1 MKRLLVLLV
10 ALMALAV
17 PAGALA
23 DGDPGSDVLVYQ
35 NLFVG
40 GEDNISSAQQV
51 QLGKLLD
58 ATTALH
64 ARVRVAII
72 GKQDDLGAVTQIWGD
87 PTYYAHYLGTELE
100 LSYNSRLLVVMPQ
113 GVATFWYRHGKASAL
128 NVASGSSPDQLFNA
142 AVAGVDKLEAS
153 AGISSA
159 TLNKAARSAGVTSA
173 ALSAVRS
180 SPAGAVASTGALTD
194 GTEPTASASATHVSP
209 VIVVLGLLVVL
220 GAVFW
225 APPLWRRRGVLSQ
238 GGAALPGLALGVT
251 AVGALVVVAVVIH
264 SNGASS
270 ASASSD
276 TALAT
281 NPYLSGVTSLG
292 DSHTAPN
299 FSLTDETGHQVSL
312 KQYRGMVV
320 LLSFTDDE
328 CQTICPLTTQA
339 MVDARDALGP
349 AAKDVQLLGVDA
361 NPKSTQVDDVLSY
374 TELHG
379 MVGQWH
385 FLTGQLSQLDTVWR
399 NYKVADDISTDAN
412 IIDHTPALYIIGPN
426 GRMRF
431 SSLTYPSYAAIPQ
444 YGQELAQAIS
454 QVLPSHP
461 KVQTNYSYSTIKGIS
476 ASTKATLAKV
486 GGGTV
491 TVGTGKPHLYLFFT
505 TWDQQSTTIKAHL
518 ELLNT
523 YAREAKRLGLPPVT
537 AIDEAAVEPSPAA
550 LPAFLKGMHLD
561 YPVAIDQT
569 GQLADGYGIEG
580 EPWFV
585 LGVPSA
591 ANTAADPT
599 ADTPWSQEVY
609 TQGWPS
615 LKTLET
621 SIPAAL
627 KPAKVTGG
635 AQAVARE
642 LSGSPAP
649 LAALHKQSS
658 QLLDAGSTSS
668 QTGALV
674 ARLKALRGYPVV
686 VNIWASDCAPCQKE
700 FGYFAQE
707 SAQYGSKVAFLGVDY
722 DDPSA
727 SDAIGFLSQHHVSY
741 PSYSIP
747 DGAIPS
753 AVAKGGIEGTPTTIF
768 IAPNGQQTSIHDGSY
783 SSAQQL
789 GEDIQSFSLDGS
801 S

>member
-1 MKRLLVLLV
+1 MRRLIFLLAMVL
-10 ALMALAV
+10 ALAV

-40 GEDNISSAQQV
+40 AGDNISPAQQT

-72 GKQDDLGAVTQIWGD
+72 GQRDDLGAVTQEWGQ
-87 PTYYAHYLGTELE
+87 PASYAHYLGTELE
-100 LSYNSRLLVVMPQ
+100 LAYNSRLLVVMPQ
-113 GVATFWYRHGKASAL
+113 GVATFWYGHDTGTAL
-128 NVASGSSPDQLFNA
+128 KVASGSSPAQLVNA
-142 AVAGVDKLEAS
+142 AVAGVDSLEAS
-153 AGISSA
+153 AGISRA
-159 TLNKAARSAGVTSA
+159 GLAKAARSAGVTSA
-173 ALSAVRS
+173 AVSAVKS
-180 SPAGAVASTGALTD
+180 SPAGAVASAGALRA
-194 GTEPTASASATHVSP
+194 GTEPKASASTTHVSP
-209 VIVVLGLLVVL
+209 VIVVVGLLVVL

-225 APPLWRRRGVLSQ
+225 APPLWRRRGLLAQ
-238 GGAALPGLALGVT
+238 GGAALPGLALGLT
-251 AVGALVVVAVVIH
+251 AIGALVVVAVVIH
-264 SNGASS
+264 TNGASS
-270 ASASSD
+270 ASD

-281 NPYLSGVTSLG
+281 NPNLSGVTSLG
-292 DSHTAPN
+292 NSRMAPN
-299 FSLTDETGHQVSL
+299 FTLTDESGHRVSL
-312 KQYRGMVV
+312 KQYRGKVV

-374 TELHG
+374 TQLHG
-379 MVGQWH
+379 MLGQWH
-385 FLTGQLSQLDTVWR
+385 FLTGGLSQLRSTWQ
-399 NYKVADDISTDAN
+399 NYGVADDISTDAN
-412 IIDHTPALYIIGPN
+412 IIDHTPALYIIGPD
-426 GRMRF
+426 GKMRY
-431 SSLTYPSYAAIPQ
+431 SSVTYPNYSAIPQ
-444 YGQELAQAIS
+444 YGQELAQAMS
-454 QVLPSHP
+454 DVLPSHP
-461 KVQTNYSYSTIKGIS
+461 KVATTYSYATIKGIS

-505 TWDQQSTTIKAHL
+505 TWDQQSTAIKAHM
-518 ELLNT
+518 EQLNA
-523 YAREAKRLGLPPVT
+523 YAREAKARGLPPLT
-537 AIDEAAVEPSPAA
+537 AIDEAAVEPNQSTVTR
-550 LPAFLKGMHLD
+550 FLAGMHLD

-569 GQLADGYGIEG
+569 GQLADGYGIQG

-585 LGVPSA
+585 LGVPRA

-635 AQAVARE
+635 AAAVARE
-642 LSGSPAP
+642 LKGSPAP
-649 LAALHKQSS
+649 LASLHSQSS
-658 QLLDAGSTSS
+658 RLLDAGSASS
-668 QTGALV
+668 STGALV

-686 VNIWASDCAPCQKE
+686 VNVWASDCAPCQKE
-700 FGYFAQE
+700 FEYFAAE
-707 SAQYGSKVAFLGVDY
+707 SAAYGSKVAFIGIDY
-722 DDPSA
+722 DDSSA
-727 SDAIGFLSQHHVSY
+727 SAAQGFLARHHVSY

-747 DGAIPS
+747 DGAVPS
-753 AVAKGGIEGTPTTIF
+753 AVARGGIEYNPTTIF
-768 IAPNGQQTSIHDGSY
+768 IAPDGKPSY
-783 SSAQQL
+783 TQIGAYRSAQQL
-789 GEDIQSFSLDGS
+789 GSAIQSYALGGS